1 MLKIATKRKQAAFTL
16 SLSFVK
22 TAYLIV
28 NMFQVNSKE
37 TRTIYWKPIVYKG
50 KNSALDTC

>member
-37 TRTIYWKPIVYKG
+37 TRTIY
-50 KNSALDTC
+50 